1 MPKKLMVSIL
11 EISMKKMIKKLD
23 MTDGFSVL
31 DDFLFTFVY
40 AMNKFLAAI
49 FDLLETERW
58 QF

>member
-49 FDLLETERW
+49 FDLLETER
-58 QF
+58 